1 MAETPTMM
9 DPDSLRRELAK
20 HILVGVDGTGGREL
34 GNGAYG
40 YVNTVRYKGKEY
52 ACKSFHPVLI
62 AATTIE
68 SEVNKVKRAFVEEC
82 RNAVSMNHSN
92 IVDTFGLFFPQ
103 DASFPSIVM
112 ELLPYCLGKIS
123 DIPSCLKPFILA
135 DVAKGLHY
143 LHSQNIMHRDLT
155 AYNILLTTYFTAKI
169 SDFGQ
174 AKVISPS
181 QIHQH
186 SVAPGNVVYMP
197 PEASITDS
205 QASYDYSLD
214 VFSFGVLILH
224 TYLERLPTTGEM
236 LIPSEKDP
244 KLYTRVPPLDYFK
257 KDIELAVPRKHVL
270 RNLLFRCLEE
280 EPGRRP
286 SSEELDT
293 EMSELIKESHSVM
306 NALKHWCVELK
317 YGNLKQEESI
327 DTEKLEKERQKFEKE
342 RVEFEKERMNF
353 ITLLQEKEENMAML
367 QEKIRGFESR
377 LIDRTSERHQDDDD
391 QLEELMQSMIE
402 PEKMEAT
409 IADKKKK
416 ELKEIRKENTELRRK
431 YEELQKENEQLKR
444 DKIAL
449 EERLENGQKQDSID
463 AGSLT
468 MSLVGVRDWP
478 PTLQTY
484 EEEVSERKRKCL
496 SYYNI
501 LHFETETNNEV
512 LCYIRYFDS
521 HMHNSSNSL
530 VVPFL
535 SIQYRNETVAL
546 LMLSDNI
553 KPILLCYFYSVNR
566 VNEN

>member
-1 MAETPTMM
+1 MAETPIMM

-68 SEVNKVKRAFVEEC
+68 SKVNKVKKAFVEEC
-82 RNAVSMNHSN
+82 RNAASMKHSN
-92 IVDTFGLFFPQ
+92 IVDTIGLFFPQ
-103 DASFPSIVM
+103 EASFPSIVM

-143 LHSQNIMHRDLT
+143 LHSLSIMHRDLT
-155 AYNILLTTYFTAKI
+155 AYNVLLTAYFTAKI

-186 SVAPGNVVYMP
+186 SVAPGNVIYMP

-224 TYLERLPTTGEM
+224 IYLERLPNMGKM

-244 KLYTRVPPLDYFK
+244 KLYTRVPPLDYFSE
-257 KDIELAVPRKHVL
+257 DIELAVPRKHVL

-286 SSEELDT
+286 SSEELHV
-293 EMSELIKESHSVM
+293 ELSELIKENHSVM
-306 NALKHWCVELK
+306 NALKCWCVELK

-327 DTEKLEKERQKFEKE
+327 DTEKLKKE

-353 ITLLQEKEENMAML
+353 MTLLQEKEENEAILKEKISLMSED
-367 QEKIRGFESR
+367 QEKLQTELEEIKRKAEEKRQKDQTSSKKDQSNSKKGQPPIRGFESR
-377 LIDRTSERHQDDDD
+377 LIDSTSERHQEDDYDR
-391 QLEELMQSMIE
+391 LEDLLVSMRD
-402 PEKMEAT
+402 PEKVGASV
-409 IADKKKK
+409 ADKEER
-416 ELKEIRKENTELRRK
+416 ELEMLRKENAELLG
-431 YEELQKENEQLKR
+431 EI
-444 DKIAL
+444 IAL
-449 EERLENGQKQDSID
+449 KEKNDQLQQEKADLEGRLQNGQERESLD
-463 AGSLT
+463 AASLT
-468 MSLVGVRDWP
+468 MSVVGVGEWP
-478 PTLQTY
+478 PTLQPHKG
-484 EEEVSERKRKCL
+484 EVSERK
-496 SYYNI
+496 
-501 LHFETETNNEV
+501 
-512 LCYIRYFDS
+512 
-521 HMHNSSNSL
+521 
-530 VVPFL
+530 
-535 SIQYRNETVAL
+535 
-546 LMLSDNI
+546 
-553 KPILLCYFYSVNR
+553 
-566 VNEN
+566 